1 MAIKGILWGIV
12 FAITSIIYITIPTYL
27 IVTFWVFLND
37 IVDFMGRP
45 IYTVALLALF
55 LYFVT
60 LIVSLIYIAA
70 TFRAFIQ
77 RNNEEDLGIPKGVKG
92 FGLVST
98 VFVISLMIIWY
109 LLFNEIAIFTL
120 TPSQLIIYMS

>member
-12 FAITSIIYITIPTYL
+12 FAITFIIYITIPTYL

-37 IVDFMGRP
+37 IVDFEGRP

-77 RNNEEDLGIPKGVKG
+77 RNNEEGLGIPKGVKS

-109 LLFNEIAIFTL
+109 FLFNEIAIFTL
-120 TPSQLIIYMS
+120 TPSQ